1 MRDVVIIDAI
11 RSPIGKFGG
20 ALSTVRPDDLLA
32 DVLKGLM
39 KRTGIDPDQVEDVV
53 VGCGNQAGE
62 DNRNVARMAVLL
74 ADLPKEIGGVTVNRN
89 CASGLDAVNQAAK
102 SIIAEEGD
110 IYIAG
115 GVESMS
121 RAPYS
126 IPKAAQQSSMGHRTI
141 FDTTVGWR
149 YPNPR
154 MDERYPIISLGET
167 AENIAEELGI
177 GRKEQDLFALE
188 SQRRAI
194 DAINNQ
200 RFKDEIQP
208 ISVKQRK
215 GPSITVDTDE
225 YPRYKIENGQ
235 YKIDTDMDQLSKLRP
250 AFRKNG
256 TVTAGNS
263 SGINDGA
270 AALLLM
276 SAKKAAE
283 IGSRPFARWVG
294 SAVAGVDPGF
304 MGYGPVPATEK
315 LLKRLGLSVP
325 DIGLVEINEAFAAQT
340 IGVMQKMKLN
350 HTITNVNGGAI
361 ALGHPLGCSGARIIT
376 TLLHEMKRC
385 KKGRDLPFYG
395 LASLCVGVGQ
405 GVSTIVEL
413 IHE

>member
-32 DVLKGLM
+32 DILKGLVD
-39 KRTGIDPDQVEDVV
+39 RTGIDPDQVEDVV

-74 ADLPKEIGGVTVNRN
+74 AGFPKEIGGITVNRN
-89 CASGLDAVNQAAK
+89 CASGLDAVNLAAK

-126 IPKAAQQSSMGHRTI
+126 IPKPAQQSSMGHRTI

-154 MDERYPIISLGET
+154 MDELYPIISLGET
-167 AENIAEELGI
+167 AENIAKELRI
-177 GRKEQDLFALE
+177 GRMEQDSFALE

-194 DAINNQ
+194 DAINSQ
-200 RFKDEIQP
+200 KFKDEIHP

-215 GPSITVDTDE
+215 RAPIMVDTDE
-225 YPRYKIENGQ
+225 YPRYMIENGQ
-235 YKIDTDMDQLSKLRP
+235 YKLDTDMDQLSRLKP

-276 SAKKAAE
+276 STKKAE
-283 IGSRPFARWVG
+283 ELEFKPIARWVG
-294 SAVAGVDPGF
+294 SAVAGVDPGV

-315 LLKRLGLSVP
+315 LLKRLGLSLS

-340 IGVMQKMKLN
+340 IGVMKKMKLD

-376 TLLHEMKRC
+376 TLLHEMKRRG
-385 KKGRDLPFYG
+385 KDLTLPFYG

>member
-62 DNRNVARMAVLL
+62 DNRNIARMAVLL

-167 AENIAEELGI
+167 AENIAKELGI
-177 GRKEQDLFALE
+177 GRKEQDSFALE

-340 IGVMQKMKLN
+340 IGVMQKMKLDHN
-350 HTITNVNGGAI
+350 ITNVNGGSI

-376 TLLHEMKRC
+376 TLLHEMKRR
-385 KKGRDLPFYG
+385 KKDRDLPFYG

>member
-32 DVLKGLM
+32 DILKGLVD
-39 KRTGIDPDQVEDVV
+39 RTGIDPDQVEDVV

-74 ADLPKEIGGVTVNRN
+74 AGFPKEIGGITVNRN
-89 CASGLDAVNQAAK
+89 CASGLDAVNLAAK

-126 IPKAAQQSSMGHRTI
+126 IPKPAQQSSMGHRTI

-154 MDERYPIISLGET
+154 MDELYPIISLGET
-167 AENIAEELGI
+167 AENIAKELRI
-177 GRKEQDLFALE
+177 GRMEQDSFALE

-194 DAINNQ
+194 DAINSQ
-200 RFKDEIQP
+200 KFKDEIHP
-208 ISVKQRK
+208 ISVKQHKRA
-215 GPSITVDTDE
+215 PITVNTDE

-235 YKIDTDMDQLSKLRP
+235 YKLDTDMDQLSRLKP

-276 SAKKAAE
+276 SAKKAE
-283 IGSRPFARWVG
+283 ELELIPMARWVG
-294 SAVAGVDPGF
+294 SAVAGVDPGV

-315 LLKRLGLSVP
+315 LLKRLGLSLS

-340 IGVMQKMKLN
+340 IGVMKKMKLD
-350 HTITNVNGGAI
+350 HTITNINGGAI

-376 TLLHEMKRC
+376 TLLHEMKRGG
-385 KKGRDLPFYG
+385 KDLTLPFYG

>member
-62 DNRNVARMAVLL
+62 DNRNIARMAVLL

-167 AENIAEELGI
+167 AENIAKELGI
-177 GRKEQDLFALE
+177 GRKEQDSFALE

-304 MGYGPVPATEK
+304 MGYGPVPATGK

-340 IGVMQKMKLN
+340 IGVMQKMKLD

-376 TLLHEMKRC
+376 TLLHEMKRR
-385 KKGRDLPFYG
+385 KKDRDLPFYG

>member
-62 DNRNVARMAVLL
+62 DNRNIARMAVLL

-167 AENIAEELGI
+167 AENIAKELGI
-177 GRKEQDLFALE
+177 GRKEQDSFALE

-215 GPSITVDTDE
+215 GPSIMVDTDE

-270 AALLLM
+270 AVLLLM

-294 SAVAGVDPGF
+294 SAAAGVDPGF

-340 IGVMQKMKLN
+340 IGVMQKMKLH

-376 TLLHEMKRC
+376 TLLHEMKRR
-385 KKGRDLPFYG
+385 KKDRDLPFYG